1 MRHYFLFLV
10 ALFIFIG
17 LPLPNQTKAE
27 ILHMMN
33 TQDRSFNITDFG
45 AKANDNTDD
54 SQAVIDAIRAA
65 DNAGGGTVYIPAG
78 TYHITTVNAVV
89 SHPISIVGEQGAI
102 LDGRRSTQQAILNIG
117 GAKGDSAPLLADTA
131 KGNNTVITNLP
142 VVPGDIL
149 LIRSKELFNSARN
162 YYYRGE
168 MAEVASVSGN
178 TITLKNALFDTYH
191 STSTILYKPNMPNIG
206 VSNLTI
212 LRDSNHAGL
221 TINYAR
227 DVRLA
232 HVEVSG
238 ARERGIGLSYV
249 YGGKIENNEASD
261 CWYEGSGTSYGLS
274 IASSQHLTVKN
285 NWIHGGRHGISLGGQ
300 EPVRD
305 ILLTQNVI
313 DNYEDSR
320 VGAFNTHENVE
331 YITISKNQILN
342 GVSVAGDHLTFD
354 GNTIISRVDYPGIS
368 IKQNR
373 YSDKLIIRNNKITAP
388 NYGILLETYLPSL
401 ELRDM
406 VVEGNTIRSKSAGIG
421 IKPRTE
427 TATGTKIKNI
437 TIKNNHI
444 VSTTDSAI
452 SIRNYRQTP
461 ITVENVKIE
470 GGTYNSINNKG
481 IFAQIPPAAGN
492 FTVSNATIG
501 TEKEGEYGMLLIN
514 FNRIAIDRS
523 SLQGPAKRGYAN
535 YFQYANNVAITNS
548 RLSGWKYKNGV
559 KMLNVSNIQLGNNT
573 YTNTPS

>member
-17 LPLPNQTKAE
+17 LPLPSQTKAE
-27 ILHMMN
+27 TLHTMN

-65 DNAGGGTVYIPAG
+65 DSAGGGTVYIPAG

-89 SHPISIVGEQGAI
+89 SHPISIVGEQGSI

-117 GAKGDSAPLLADTA
+117 GTKGNSAPFLADTA

-149 LIRSKELFNSARN
+149 LIRSNELFNPARN

-191 STSTILYKPNMPNIG
+191 SASTILYKPNMPNIG

-227 DVRLA
+227 DVRLT

-261 CWYEGSGTSYGLS
+261 FWYEGSGTSYGLS

-285 NWIHGGRHGISLGGQ
+285 NWMHGGRHGISLGGQ

-313 DNYEDSR
+313 DNYKDSR

-342 GVSVAGDHLTFD
+342 GASVAGDHLTFD
-354 GNTIISRVDYPGIS
+354 GNTITSRVDYPGIS

-373 YSDKLIIRNNKITAP
+373 YGDKLIIRNNKITAP

-523 SLQGPAKRGYAN
+523 SLQGPAKRGYGN